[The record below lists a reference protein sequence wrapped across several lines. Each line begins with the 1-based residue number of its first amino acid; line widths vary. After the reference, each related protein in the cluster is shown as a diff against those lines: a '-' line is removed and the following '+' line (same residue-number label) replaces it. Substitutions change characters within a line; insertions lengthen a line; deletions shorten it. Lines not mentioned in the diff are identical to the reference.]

1 MKRLVQPEFLD
12 TLPPDDPAALRSR
25 QDLRRVNGWMGN
37 PRILARAL
45 LAHQPGRS
53 PGGLL
58 EIGAGDGDFFR
69 RVAQRLPVPPAGAT
83 VTLLDRQ
90 PCISAATVAALA
102 RRGWRADI
110 VAADV
115 FDAPARPEP
124 AAILANLFL
133 HHFEDDRLAA
143 LLLKISRTTRLFI
156 AVEPHRFSR
165 PEWCG
170 HLLRLIG
177 CSAVTRHDAA
187 VSIRAGFLG
196 GELSTLWPDPARWEL
211 TEHRAG
217 GFSHLFVARRIL

>member
-1 MKRLVQPEFLD
+1 MKRLVQPELLD

-25 QDLRRVNGWMGN
+25 RDLRRINSWMGN
-37 PRILARAL
+37 PRIMARAL
-45 LAHQPGRS
+45 RMHQTGQS

-58 EIGAGDGDFFR
+58 EIGAGDGDFFL
-69 RVAQRLPVPPAGAT
+69 RVAHGLAAPPVGAT

-90 PCISAATVAALA
+90 PCVSAATVAALA
-102 RRGWRADI
+102 RRGWRAEI

-115 FDAPARPEP
+115 FDAPDRPEP

-143 LLLKISRTTRLFI
+143 LLLKISRSTRLFI

-170 HLLRLIG
+170 QLLRLIG

-211 TEHRAG
+211 TDHRAG
-217 GFSHLFVARRIL
+217 AFSHLFVARRIL